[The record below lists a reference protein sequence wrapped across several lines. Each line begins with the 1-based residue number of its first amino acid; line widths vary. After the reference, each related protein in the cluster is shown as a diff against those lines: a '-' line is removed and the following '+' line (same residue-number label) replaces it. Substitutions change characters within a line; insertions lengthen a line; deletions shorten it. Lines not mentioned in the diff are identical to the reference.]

1 MSRGRH
7 QSAYIW
13 ILHTNAYKKNP
24 QKQVSHCRNSTS
36 LFWRG
41 IKNHIFKKKI
51 LTWSIFQESKKGLSA
66 SSASFSFHKLLSAA
80 FREDY
85 SRSSWRIALQC
96 QSLIIKTGTKE
107 TWRKGDNLHFSVGN
121 FMGLVCVKCSKI
133 LVLRESKALS
143 KKNTSPRP
151 ANSWAT
157 AAAENQWHTGDF
169 NNEKLRSWKKG
180 SIASMLQEENSI
192 SERPKSFPKAHSKI
206 INWPFSPGCIHQ
218 S

>member
-1 MSRGRH
+1 MD
-7 QSAYIW
+7 SAFECI
-13 ILHTNAYKKNP
+13 KKN
-24 QKQVSHCRNSTS
+24 QH
-36 LFWRG
+36 
-41 IKNHIFKKKI
+41 KNKLHIAGTVPHFSEEVLKIRFKKKII
-51 LTWSIFQESKKGLSA
+51 LTWSIFQESKNLSA

-96 QSLIIKTGTKE
+96 QSLIIKIGTKE

-151 ANSWAT
+151 ANLWAT
-157 AAAENQWHTGDF
+157 AAAENQWHIGDKMISTVRNWEVERKAVLPPFYKKKTGDQRDQ
-169 NNEKLRSWKKG
+169 K
-180 SIASMLQEENSI
+180 A
-192 SERPKSFPKAHSKI
+192 FPKLTHKS
-206 INWPFSPGCIHQ
+206 
-218 S
+218 